1 MKNRKKILGIGL
13 AITALTMIGGCGNSN
28 GSDKIEKRIQAKRE
42 AIARL
47 EVEIHSLENQLQ
59 KQVSTA
65 PDRGVPVVTKSL
77 QPQSFEHFILV
88 NGTVEAVKEA
98 FISPE
103 LNGQIKRI
111 HVSEGDIV
119 TAGNLLVSLNSS
131 VIERS
136 IAEVETQLELASTIY
151 AKRKGLWE
159 KKIGS
164 EIQFLEARNQ
174 KKSLENKLET
184 LQAQLEMTRIKAPI
198 QGIVD
203 QIASKEGE
211 LAAPGQLLIQL
222 VCLDE
227 LTINAD
233 VSEAYLPNIRK
244 DGPAEVSFPS
254 FPEMKVNTRIHRIGN
269 TINPQNRTFE
279 VQIHLRNEKQLLKP
293 NMLALLKLRDFQ
305 SDNALVIPSI
315 LIKNDRQ
322 GAYVFL
328 MEKGED
334 EIPRARKVY
343 VKAGMTQGS
352 QTMITEGLSAN
363 QMLIVQGYNLVKNGA
378 SVRLSSSPPP
388 EGSDQ

>member
-1 MKNRKKILGIGL
+1 
-13 AITALTMIGGCGNSN
+13 
-28 GSDKIEKRIQAKRE
+28 
-42 AIARL
+42 
-47 EVEIHSLENQLQ
+47 
-59 KQVSTA
+59 
-65 PDRGVPVVTKSL
+65 
-77 QPQSFEHFILV
+77 
-88 NGTVEAVKEA
+88 
-98 FISPE
+98 
-103 LNGQIKRI
+103 
-111 HVSEGDIV
+111 
-119 TAGNLLVSLNSS
+119 
-131 VIERS
+131 
-136 IAEVETQLELASTIY
+136 
-151 AKRKGLWE
+151 
-159 KKIGS
+159 
-164 EIQFLEARNQ
+164 
-174 KKSLENKLET
+174 
-184 LQAQLEMTRIKAPI
+184 MTRIKAPI

-322 GAYVFL
+322 GAYVFI

-334 EIPRARKVY
+334 KIPRARKVY